1 MLLSLVIA
9 VVFAIL
15 AVYFANFNQAV
26 VQVSLFGYP
35 VKGSLGLILVV
46 AVGIGVL
53 LGVLVLLPSIVS
65 RSWALIRHK
74 RKIEDLQN
82 ALQQPYQ
89 KEVPPE

>member
-1 MLLSLVIA
+1 MLLSLVLA
-9 VVFAIL
+9 VVFAVL
-15 AVYFANFNQAV
+15 AVYFANFNQSI
-26 VQVSLFGYP
+26 VQINLFGYP
-35 VKGSLGLILVV
+35 VKGSLGLIIVV

-53 LGVLVLLPSIVS
+53 LGVLVMLPSIIS

-82 ALQQPYQ
+82 AMQQIPQ

>member
-1 MLLSLVIA
+1 MIVSLVLA

-35 VKGSLGLILVV
+35 VKGSLGLVLVV

-53 LGVLVLLPSIVS
+53 LGVLVMLPSFIS

-74 RKIEDLQN
+74 RKIEDLES
-82 ALQQPYQ
+82 AMQQPYQ